1 MDMKDVWVH
10 CGHWRLKELLYYE
23 DQRVHI
29 EAEGFEKRSI
39 KRNIWKYSERIH
51 YEFALDCSIAI
62 ANFSTSAD
70 TVFPTT

>member
-10 CGHWRLKELLYYE
+10 CGNWRLKALLYYE

-29 EAEGFEKRSI
+29 EAKGFE
-39 KRNIWKYSERIH
+39 KRNIWKYLEIIH
-51 YEFALDCSIAI
+51 YEFALDCSITI
-62 ANFSTSAD
+62 TNFSTSAD